1 MKKSKTT
8 ARRPAGPWYRQGLQ
22 FQCTQCGRCCGG
34 EPGYIWM
41 TPAEIRTA
49 AEAVGLHVL
58 DFCSM
63 YVAEYPQGFS
73 LREMANGD
81 CCLLQGGRC
90 RIYDARPAQCRT
102 WPFWPSNLASK
113 VTWAEAAR
121 RCPGIGRG
129 RLWTLAE
136 IAAQRRNKDV

>member
-1 MKKSKTT
+1 MKKSKVRT
-8 ARRPAGPWYRQGLQ
+8 RRPAAPWYRDGLK
-22 FQCTQCGRCCGG
+22 FECGQCGKCCGG

-41 TPAEIRTA
+41 TPAEIRAA
-49 AEAVGLHVL
+49 AEAVGLHAL

-90 RIYDARPAQCRT
+90 RIYAVRPKQCRT
-102 WPFWPSNLASK
+102 WPFWSSNVASSAS
-113 VTWAEAAR
+113 WSEAAR

-129 RLWTLAE
+129 RLWTAAE
-136 IAAQRRNKDV
+136 IAAQRDRKDL